1 MQQLLRSIF
10 ISGFPLFAL
19 YTLISNGHDL
29 YKENNAYHVIGSLI
43 VALTIVSFFS
53 GLFIFQRARTKKRLP
68 VYSIFVV
75 LGLLVSILMQLTNQH
90 IQPAYLISPIL
101 LVLGWTAYITWYS
114 TFKKRKKN
122 MLTIGNILPE
132 FELEN
137 TSKNILSSRS
147 FLGKPAV
154 LLFYRGNWCPLCM
167 AQIKEISKQYKEIEK
182 LGAQVF
188 MISPQPHKYSAS
200 LARKYNLNFQFLTDV
215 NNKAASKL
223 QILSKHGIPAG
234 FQVLGYDSDT
244 VLPTVII
251 TDKKGKIIFADLTDN
266 YRVRPEPDTFL
277 AVLKTIT

>member
-1 MQQLLRSIF
+1 
-10 ISGFPLFAL
+10 
-19 YTLISNGHDL
+19 
-29 YKENNAYHVIGSLI
+29 
-43 VALTIVSFFS
+43 
-53 GLFIFQRARTKKRLP
+53 
-68 VYSIFVV
+68 
-75 LGLLVSILMQLTNQH
+75 
-90 IQPAYLISPIL
+90 
-101 LVLGWTAYITWYS
+101 
-114 TFKKRKKN
+114 
-122 MLTIGNILPE
+122 MLTIGHILPE

-137 TSKNILSSRS
+137 TTKNILSSRS

-200 LARKYNLNFQFLTDV
+200 LSKKYNLNFQFLTDV